1 MCGGGR
7 AEQSLRSHLQGAV
20 REGVDAA
27 QAWGPSH
34 LQLCGLAG
42 HQVEVAGPLGE
53 HCREM
58 RGGTDPGGAFAQSSP
73 PPSCPLPQL

>member
-1 MCGGGR
+1 MCGGR
-7 AEQSLRSHLQGAV
+7 RRDEPSLRSHLQGAV

-42 HQVEVAGPLGE
+42 NQVEVTGPLGK
-53 HCREM
+53 HCGDM
-58 RGGTDPGGAFAQSSP
+58 RGRADPGGSLPEA
-73 PPSCPLPQL
+73 PL